1 MTHIILFIILL
12 LCLINTMLLM
22 KHMHKCD
29 KYMKHPN
36 NGTKENYFPVSD
48 TDTSYN
54 PYDGVT
60 FCSAWGKRNV
70 HNKNIPIGDDSAIFY
85 GKDIYPKNK

>member
-1 MTHIILFIILL
+1 
-12 LCLINTMLLM
+12 MLLM

-29 KYMKHPN
+29 KYMKRVHH
-36 NGTKENYFPVSD
+36 GSVHSKEDYFPVSD

-70 HNKNIPIGDDSAIFY
+70 HDKNIRIGDDSAIFY
-85 GKDIYPKNK
+85 GKDIYPKNN